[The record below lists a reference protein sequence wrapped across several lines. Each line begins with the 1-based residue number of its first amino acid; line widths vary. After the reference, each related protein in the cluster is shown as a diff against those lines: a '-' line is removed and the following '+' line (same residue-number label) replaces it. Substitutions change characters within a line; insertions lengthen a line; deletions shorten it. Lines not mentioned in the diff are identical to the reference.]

1 MVNQTHRREKWLP
14 EAGGVGEIR
23 RCCKRVQTFSNKMN
37 KRLKI

>member
-14 EAGGVGEIR
+14 EAGGVGEI
-23 RCCKRVQTFSNKMN
+23 SNKMN